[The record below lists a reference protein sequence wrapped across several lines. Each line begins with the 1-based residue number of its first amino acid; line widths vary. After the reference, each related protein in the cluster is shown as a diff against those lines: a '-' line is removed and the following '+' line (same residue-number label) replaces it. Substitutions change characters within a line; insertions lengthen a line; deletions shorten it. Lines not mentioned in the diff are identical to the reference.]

1 MGYILAEDRNL
12 RQEQKV
18 FGEIGEMLKEAEA
31 KIEDINFP
39 VENLDF
45 LREGS
50 IFVKSKLELGI
61 LDSNPLLKSRAENF
75 VHNVN
80 KIEMKNQDTLTGL
93 LEQVGSNTKKLGE
106 QVEVDVSRI
115 EKHTKRRKLLFMAG
129 GAILGGAA
137 SFFGPGLLDKAL
149 GKVVVGEPEVDS
161 SSSNEG
167 GAPEV
172 YKGTSDWKNEP
183 DPWKSGQSDPDPWKS
198 DVAPSMDSSET
209 GVSTEGVDESMQSG
223 TTVAQE
229 QPTHFEDT
237 IDSSEMSSGS
247 DSIWRSAKAIFTGN
261 AEALGYKGDLND
273 AAELSRWAEAQTA
286 SAVNGLNA
294 EQGGN
299 LADLVHDNDVVKID
313 IVNGKPVLS
322 FDDASGINAS
332 HLSDTNVEK
341 FFSDTKFEGGVE
353 HEVQMDAQTGDQFVS
368 LQTED
373 GVVKVYDWDRDGNPN
388 VVMPDGSHQEMSTEQ
403 LKVFM
408 EERNVAMTA
417 EEVVTEDARVAELT
431 RVEGVKTQID
441 GFLVGDTE
449 YSNDMYA
456 VAKADGKLD
465 DVLHKMLSDNNT
477 KQLEQF
483 VGDYFKDNNMGDDKR
498 VVFLHEIS
506 KLYGTDEL
514 RNYDGSMKRL
524 MGAFESNVTRNYREM
539 EFAFDQASGDKE
551 WVPVAVGEKYALVRH
566 DARFMRKDLFYI
578 DINGDGVPDAIKD
591 ADAMKEVFDGK
602 VPLATER
609 IELDNDKTF
618 SLKRPEASTATP
630 DSQSSGVSPEVAA
643 VTTDPK
649 AVSADVVPKTVQPD
663 LSTKEMPKV
672 VETPLTTDAIPVL
685 ETKSADLPPN
695 IKVDI
700 DNNAFKVMAE
710 RGIAFKGGS
719 LDVPG
724 TGPIVFSKEAAD
736 TLGISPEDKGVTDT
750 IKITTHND
758 LLDVEVTDK
767 DGGVDNL
774 VLDKDNKIIDVKH
787 EDGVSSDTKVTQSTG
802 VETSVE
808 KPMDPIDYAIGT
820 LNAGKESL
828 NFELA
833 KINDYDVDYLSK
845 VKAFTE
851 AQLAA
856 IGKDTTNPRAI
867 SLREGMEIIDKEV
880 AIRLKG
886 FDSPSV

>member
-1 MGYILAEDRNL
+1 
-12 RQEQKV
+12 
-18 FGEIGEMLKEAEA
+18 
-31 KIEDINFP
+31 
-39 VENLDF
+39 
-45 LREGS
+45 
-50 IFVKSKLELGI
+50 
-61 LDSNPLLKSRAENF
+61 
-75 VHNVN
+75 
-80 KIEMKNQDTLTGL
+80 
-93 LEQVGSNTKKLGE
+93 
-106 QVEVDVSRI
+106 
-115 EKHTKRRKLLFMAG
+115 
-129 GAILGGAA
+129 
-137 SFFGPGLLDKAL
+137 
-149 GKVVVGEPEVDS
+149 
-161 SSSNEG
+161 
-167 GAPEV
+167 
-172 YKGTSDWKNEP
+172 
-183 DPWKSGQSDPDPWKS
+183 
-198 DVAPSMDSSET
+198 
-209 GVSTEGVDESMQSG
+209 
-223 TTVAQE
+223 
-229 QPTHFEDT
+229 
-237 IDSSEMSSGS
+237 
-247 DSIWRSAKAIFTGN
+247 
-261 AEALGYKGDLND
+261 
-273 AAELSRWAEAQTA
+273 
-286 SAVNGLNA
+286 
-294 EQGGN
+294 
-299 LADLVHDNDVVKID
+299 
-313 IVNGKPVLS
+313 
-322 FDDASGINAS
+322 
-332 HLSDTNVEK
+332 
-341 FFSDTKFEGGVE
+341 
-353 HEVQMDAQTGDQFVS
+353 
-368 LQTED
+368 
-373 GVVKVYDWDRDGNPN
+373 
-388 VVMPDGSHQEMSTEQ
+388 
-403 LKVFM
+403 
-408 EERNVAMTA
+408 
-417 EEVVTEDARVAELT
+417 
-431 RVEGVKTQID
+431 
-441 GFLVGDTE
+441 
-449 YSNDMYA
+449 
-456 VAKADGKLD
+456 
-465 DVLHKMLSDNNT
+465 
-477 KQLEQF
+477 
-483 VGDYFKDNNMGDDKR
+483 MGDDKR